1 MLLNIKLKGE
11 KIIMEVYEKI
21 NFLIQ
26 ERDISKREF
35 VKQLLA
41 LEPKLKTTGE
51 IPTEQT
57 VYRYLSGD
65 RELKIELIPYIAEV
79 LEIQEQELFNFDLE
93 YASSYNYKKS
103 KEIREIIDLLQY
115 APANIINVIKEKLL
129 NYKNLYD
136 KNLRELDKL

>member
-1 MLLNIKLKGE
+1 
-11 KIIMEVYEKI
+11 MEVYEKI

-35 VKQLLA
+35 VRKLLA

-115 APANIINVIKEKLL
+115 APTNIINVIKEKLL

-136 KNLRELDKL
+136 KNIRELDKL

>member
-1 MLLNIKLKGE
+1 
-11 KIIMEVYEKI
+11 MEVYEKI
-21 NFLIQ
+21 NFLLQ
-26 ERDISKREF
+26 EKNILKRDF
-35 VKQLLA
+35 VRKLLE
-41 LEPKLKTTGE
+41 LEPKLKSTGE
-51 IPTEQT
+51 TPTEQT

-103 KEIREIIDLLQY
+103 KEIRDIIDLLQY
-115 APANIINVIKEKLL
+115 APTNIINAIKEKLL

-136 KNLRELDKL
+136 KNIRELDKL

>member
-26 ERDISKREF
+26 ERDISKRDF
-35 VKQLLA
+35 VRKLLA

-51 IPTEQT
+51 TPTEQT
-57 VYRYLSGD
+57 IYRYLSGD

-79 LEIQEQELFNFDLE
+79 LDIQEQELFNFDLE

-115 APANIINVIKEKLL
+115 APANIINVIKEKLI

-136 KNLRELDKL
+136 KNIRELDRL

>member
-1 MLLNIKLKGE
+1 MLLNTTLKGE

-26 ERDISKREF
+26 EREISKRDF
-35 VKQLLA
+35 VRKLLA
-41 LEPKLKTTGE
+41 LEPKLKSTGE

-79 LEIQEQELFNFDLE
+79 LDIQEQELFNFDLE

-115 APANIINVIKEKLL
+115 APVNIINVIKEKLI

-136 KNLRELDKL
+136 KNIRELDKL

>member
-1 MLLNIKLKGE
+1 
-11 KIIMEVYEKI
+11 MEVYEKI

-35 VKQLLA
+35 VKKLLA
-41 LEPKLKTTGE
+41 LEPKLKSTGE
-51 IPTEQT
+51 TPTEQT

-65 RELKIELIPYIAEV
+65 RELKIELIPYIAEI

-136 KNLRELDKL
+136 KNIRELDKL

>member
-1 MLLNIKLKGE
+1 
-11 KIIMEVYEKI
+11 MEVYEKI
-21 NFLIQ
+21 NFLLQ
-26 ERDISKREF
+26 EKNILKRDF
-35 VKQLLA
+35 VRKLLE
-41 LEPKLKTTGE
+41 LEPKLKSTGE
-51 IPTEQT
+51 TPTEQT

-103 KEIREIIDLLQY
+103 KEMREIIDLLQY

-136 KNLRELDKL
+136 KNIRELDKL

>member
-26 ERDISKREF
+26 ERDISKRDF
-35 VKQLLA
+35 VRKLLA

-51 IPTEQT
+51 TPTEQT
-57 VYRYLSGD
+57 IYRYLSGD

-79 LEIQEQELFNFDLE
+79 LDIQEQELFNFDLE
-93 YASSYNYKKS
+93 YAASYNYKKS

-115 APANIINVIKEKLL
+115 APVNIINVIKEKLI

-136 KNLRELDKL
+136 KNIRELDKL

>member
-1 MLLNIKLKGE
+1 
-11 KIIMEVYEKI
+11 MEVYEKI
-21 NFLIQ
+21 NFLLQ
-26 ERDISKREF
+26 EKNILKRDF
-35 VKQLLA
+35 VRRLLE
-41 LEPKLKTTGE
+41 LEPKLKSTGE

-136 KNLRELDKL
+136 KNIRELDKL

>member
-1 MLLNIKLKGE
+1 
-11 KIIMEVYEKI
+11 MEVYEKI
-21 NFLIQ
+21 NFLLQ
-26 ERDISKREF
+26 EKNILKRDF
-35 VKQLLA
+35 VRKLLA

-79 LEIQEQELFNFDLE
+79 LGIQEQELFNFDLE

-115 APANIINVIKEKLL
+115 TPTNMIQVIKEQLSK
-129 NYKNLYD
+129 YKSMYD
-136 KNLRELDKL
+136 ENIRELDKL

>member
-1 MLLNIKLKGE
+1 
-11 KIIMEVYEKI
+11 MEVYEKI
-21 NFLIQ
+21 NFLLQ
-26 ERDISKREF
+26 EKNILKRDF
-35 VKQLLA
+35 VRRLLE
-41 LEPKLKTTGE
+41 LEPKLKSTGE

-115 APANIINVIKEKLL
+115 APTNIINAIKEKLL
-129 NYKNLYD
+129 NYKNLYN
-136 KNLRELDKL
+136 KNIRELDKL

>member
-11 KIIMEVYEKI
+11 NIIMEVYEKI

-35 VKQLLA
+35 VRKLLA

-115 APANIINVIKEKLL
+115 APTNIINVIKEKLL

-136 KNLRELDKL
+136 KNIRELDKL